1 MCDTRRA
8 DAPHTAHRAFA
19 PPSRV
24 RKIAGL
30 SAGLAKL
37 AVWAGAW
44 RLVALALA
52 LALAL
57 ACSAVVAGA
66 WDRDAMLL
74 AARARGA

>member
-52 LALAL
+52 LA
-57 ACSAVVAGA
+57 CSAVVAGA